1 MDKLIKVA
9 TVAVALVSFLAT
21 GCNKASEV
29 SGPVAKTQII
39 PAPAV
44 YGAFLNGP
52 ETRAIDLESTA
63 PGGANYYYNGFVGE
77 PTKTKLPVGTTV
89 WLTYR
94 KGAPTS
100 GHATAVNAMTDE
112 QLETVDPTWF
122 TWGTPDLQAYIVE
135 NVAGYNALYPIQ
147 SDIDEVD
154 GTEVLVVDP
163 NITYTNPLYL
173 EEGFYQF
180 RMVTPA
186 YPIKASNLSMQV
198 SNGMYLFSNDERYE
212 QTRSKIIRVRET
224 DAAVMNIVL
233 NPIIAQ
239 MARISVEI
247 KPGENVNT
255 LEMMSPGVEVSGMQD
270 PELDGL
276 GKLAFKWTSMDLRD
290 TLEMKR
296 GHKYSRTY
304 MTDFDVD
311 ENGVIRGDIGVL
323 PTNAM
328 STVSYIL
335 INMAVNGIPTQY
347 VLTMS
352 RLKFFH
358 GHTYDL
364 KIQVDADGHINV
376 MSWANQAWS
385 GEVTLN

>member
-9 TVAVALVSFLAT
+9 SIAVALVSMLAT
-21 GCNKASEV
+21 GCNKATEV

-39 PAPAV
+39 PAPGV
-44 YGAFLNGP
+44 YGTFSIRP
-52 ETRAIDLESTA
+52 ETRAIDLETTE
-63 PGGANYYYNGFVGE
+63 PGGANYYYNGFTGE
-77 PTKTKLPVGTTV
+77 PDLDKLPIGTTV

-94 KGAPTS
+94 KGVPAS
-100 GHATAVNAMTDE
+100 AHAAAIDAMTKE
-112 QLETVDPTWF
+112 ELEAVDPEWF
-122 TWGTPDLQAYIVE
+122 TWGEPDLQAYVVQ
-135 NVAGYNALYPIQ
+135 NSAGFNALYPIQ
-147 SDIDEVD
+147 SNNSIVD
-154 GTEVLVVDP
+154 GTDVLVVTEP
-163 NITYTNPLYL
+163 INFTNPLYL
-173 EEGFYQF
+173 DHGYYQF

-186 YPIKASNLSMQV
+186 YPIHAENLSMQV
-198 SNGMYLFSNDERYE
+198 SNGMYLYSNDERYE

-224 DAAVMNIVL
+224 EAAVMNIVL

-239 MARISVEI
+239 MARVSVEI

-276 GKLAFKWTSMDLRD
+276 GKLAFKWSSMDIKD
-290 TLEMKR
+290 TLQMKR

-304 MTDFDVD
+304 MTEFETDN
-311 ENGVIRGDIGVL
+311 EGVIRGDIGVL

-328 STVSYIL
+328 STVSYIV

-347 VLTMS
+347 VLSLS

-364 KIQVDADGHINV
+364 KLQVDADGHINV